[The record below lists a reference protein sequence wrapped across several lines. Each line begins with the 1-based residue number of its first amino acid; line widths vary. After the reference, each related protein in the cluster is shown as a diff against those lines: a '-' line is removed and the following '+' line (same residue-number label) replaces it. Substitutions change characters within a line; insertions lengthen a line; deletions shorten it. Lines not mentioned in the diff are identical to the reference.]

1 MKLTKIIAVLA
12 LPFALLLS
20 SCQSESGLE
29 QKMATD
35 KSVYEVGAEGGEVT
49 IKLPSSPGWNRA

>member
-49 IKLPSSPGWNRA
+49 IKL